1 MTSGFADHVER
12 EARRIL
18 RQRIERLP
26 WYPRM
31 SPSEREAAIKADVDR
46 YWRIM
51 QSEAVQ
57 ALHERHRTA
66 ADRRAA

>member
-18 RQRIERLP
+18 RQRLERLP

-31 SPSEREAAIKADVDR
+31 SPSEREAAIKADEDR

>member
-1 MTSGFADHVER
+1 MTSVFADHVER
-12 EARRIL
+12 DARRIL

-31 SPSEREAAIKADVDR
+31 SPSEREAAINADVDR
-46 YWRIM
+46 YWRVM
-51 QSEAVQ
+51 QPEAVQ
-57 ALHERHRTA
+57 SLHERRMTT

>member
-1 MTSGFADHVER
+1 MTSRFADDVKR
-12 EARRIL
+12 EARRLL
-18 RQRIERLP
+18 RERNERLP
-26 WYPRM
+26 WYPRL
-31 SPSEREAAIKADVDR
+31 SPPQREAAIKADEDR

-66 ADRRAA
+66 ADQRAA

>member
-31 SPSEREAAIKADVDR
+31 SPSQREAAINADVDR
-46 YWRIM
+46 CWRVM
-51 QSEAVQ
+51 QPEAVQ
-57 ALHERHRTA
+57 SLHERRMTT